1 MEEDFL
7 ENYALSPYM
16 TELCQSSSEIRKM
29 DQIARDMKEKY
40 GKDAIHNFSIGNPSV
55 PPPEEYNKIMAET
68 IKDKDFFLPHG
79 YAPNIGDDEGREAIA
94 ELFSKIQGVNITKK
108 NVILTGGGAGA
119 INIFLRTVLIVGDEV
134 IIPTPYFLEYPYYID
149 NFHGKAVYCETKFED
164 GWQINKEAF
173 EKCFTAQTRCV
184 IINSPHNPTGIVY
197 TDETIKIISKVCEKY
212 SHKYGRPIWIISD
225 DVYCRVLRPDKK
237 SHQIFK
243 FYKFSVIIYSVSKD
257 TSLPGERIGALI
269 MNPEI
274 KLCERNIHAISMS
287 NEFMAIYPPNRLH
300 MRALP
305 KLLKYTSKVEYYTE
319 GQEIVEETLKKLKIE
334 YVKPEGA
341 FYVFPKIPEGI
352 DEMDFCKLMVENFI
366 VVVPGSAFGAKGFYR
381 LSFCKVPEDIKKGME
396 QFEKAYAKV
405 IDELKNAEK
414 KVKDNNGNEPGK
426 KFPETNKF
434 IYC

>member
-1 MEEDFL
+1 MI
-7 ENYALSPYM
+7 
-16 TELCQSSSEIRKM
+16 SE
-29 DQIARDMKEKY
+29 
-40 GKDAIHNFSIGNPSV
+40 
-55 PPPEEYNKIMAET
+55 
-68 IKDKDFFLPHG
+68 
-79 YAPNIGDDEGREAIA
+79 
-94 ELFSKIQGVNITKK
+94 
-108 NVILTGGGAGA
+108 
-119 INIFLRTVLIVGDEV
+119 
-134 IIPTPYFLEYPYYID
+134 
-149 NFHGKAVYCETKFED
+149 
-164 GWQINKEAF
+164 
-173 EKCFTAQTRCV
+173 
-184 IINSPHNPTGIVY
+184 
-197 TDETIKIISKVCEKY
+197 VCEKY

-381 LSFCKVPEDIKKGME
+381 VSFCKVPEDIKKGME